1 MASSSG
7 RSVFT
12 DQRTGRTFY
21 YDQQTSEFVFSDGSR
36 VPAASQPA
44 QPAANVP
51 RTAASGAV
59 RQLPVN
65 VFSPQPYNQQY
76 TSSPPIASGSN
87 LQSATQQLRNVKI
100 AQPSAPAIPYAAGRP
115 IDGADV
121 VRNPP
126 IRGSRRVPWSPTVQ
140 SRLLD
145 PGMV

>member
-7 RSVFT
+7 HSVFT

-21 YDQQTSEFVFSDGSR
+21 YDQQTSEFVYSDGSR
-36 VPAASQPA
+36 VPAAQPA
-44 QPAANVP
+44 VNVP

-65 VFSPQPYNQQY
+65 GFSPQPYNQQY
-76 TSSPPIASGSN
+76 TTSPPMASGSN
-87 LQSATQQLRNVKI
+87 LQSVTQQLRNVKI

-126 IRGSRRVPWSPTVQ
+126 VQGSRRVSWSPTVQ

-145 PGMV
+145 PGMF